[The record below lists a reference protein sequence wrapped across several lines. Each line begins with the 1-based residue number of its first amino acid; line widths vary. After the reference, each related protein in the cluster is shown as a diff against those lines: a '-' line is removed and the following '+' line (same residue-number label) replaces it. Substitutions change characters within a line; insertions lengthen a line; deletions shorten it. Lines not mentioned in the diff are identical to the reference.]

1 MDLLALARRKFLEGV
16 VRTRNV
22 PEVGLIRGT
31 KVADCA
37 GRRGEGETEGKRVRM
52 LVATDQTQLGAF
64 YSVEKRKSNVFS
76 SETKIQGK
84 DLYYK
89 QKTYNRTY

>member
-1 MDLLALARRKFLEGV
+1 M
-16 VRTRNV
+16 
-22 PEVGLIRGT
+22 LIVLDG
-31 KVADCA
+31 
-37 GRRGEGETEGKRVRM
+37 GERERETEGKRVRM